1 MYYQKYQKNNKY
13 NVIFT
18 NFQLIKF
25 TLNHKL
31 LNFSKQDSHN
41 FRNKHLKLSYLKLN
55 VTR

>member
-31 LNFSKQDSHN
+31 LNFSKQDSQN

>member
-25 TLNHKL
+25 TLNKL